1 MSFAIVV
8 QDPNQVPDTMVGLFE
23 TVEEAQ
29 EYMRVHNAAFSDL
42 EMTIANE
49 WEGEGDIPPVQAF
62 IVFMNPRQ
70 DMMSESNQS
79 HEAATKRAERA
90 EAQVKNVLKL
100 CEMLEKRDNSS
111 WQHAMA
117 ASFRNAIA
125 DVT

>member
-42 EMTIANE
+42 EMTITNE

-70 DMMSESNQS
+70 DKEKQS
-79 HEAATKRAERA
+79 H
-90 EAQVKNVLKL
+90 
-100 CEMLEKRDNSS
+100 
-111 WQHAMA
+111 
-117 ASFRNAIA
+117 
-125 DVT
+125 DVGE

>member
-29 EYMRVHNAAFSDL
+29 EYMSVHDAAFSDL

-70 DMMSESNQS
+70 DKEKQS
-79 HEAATKRAERA
+79 H
-90 EAQVKNVLKL
+90 
-100 CEMLEKRDNSS
+100 
-111 WQHAMA
+111 
-117 ASFRNAIA
+117 
-125 DVT
+125 DVGE